1 MRTEGDELSH
11 GEDLDEKTQELLII
25 DGGGDLMPFLF
36 SYEFFGI
43 VMTLV
48 GCLIYTSGDFAVFRT
63 ILAVLLTIGGIM
75 LTLKTSRK
83 WLLTVHVLMWGLAL
97 AFPLLPKPIHNWLSV
112 LYTAALIPFVLNI
125 IRIVIRRLVGIEEK
139 K

>member
-1 MRTEGDELSH
+1 
-11 GEDLDEKTQELLII
+11 
-25 DGGGDLMPFLF
+25 MPFLF
-36 SYEFFGI
+36 SHEFFGI

-48 GCLIYTSGDFAVFRT
+48 GCLIYTSGDFAAFRT
-63 ILAVLLTIGGIM
+63 ILAVLLTIGGIV

-83 WLLTVHVLMWGLAL
+83 WFLTIHVLVWGFAL
-97 AFPLLPKPIHNWLSV
+97 AFPLLPKPLQNWLSV

-125 IRIVIRRLVGIEEK
+125 IRIVIRRLVGGEEK